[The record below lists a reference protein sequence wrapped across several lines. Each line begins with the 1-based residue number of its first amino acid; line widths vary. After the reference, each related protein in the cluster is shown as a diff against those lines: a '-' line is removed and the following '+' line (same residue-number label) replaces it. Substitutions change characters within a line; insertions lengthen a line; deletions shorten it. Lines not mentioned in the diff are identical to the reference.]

1 MAKRN
6 STINGMFTENL
17 LVLQPSTTPS
27 TAQNYIRLCFDH
39 SVTCLTLSCGGLSD
53 RDDVKAKIVGC
64 LCEGIAFLNHFFSRD
79 YYVREELRFGPPY
92 DLEVYGLEEAQEREL
107 EGGEGTN
114 NSIRQVS
121 NKQSL
126 TFGYDNLTVE
136 HLDSTQ
142 HLLEQ
147 VNLLVE
153 SEILRICVKVE
164 NLETELGYLPKR
176 WSHHWSSLELPP
188 AHPPPPPPQVLE
200 VLLEPN

>member
-1 MAKRN
+1 MPFR
-6 STINGMFTENL
+6 
-17 LVLQPSTTPS
+17 TT
-27 TAQNYIRLCFDH
+27 
-39 SVTCLTLSCGGLSD
+39 
-53 RDDVKAKIVGC
+53 
-64 LCEGIAFLNHFFSRD
+64 FSRD

-114 NSIRQVS
+114 TSIRQVS

-126 TFGYDNLTVE
+126 TFGFDNLTVE

-147 VNLLVE
+147 VNLLIE
-153 SEILRICVKVE
+153 HDMKFYNTCDQVE

-188 AHPPPPPPQVLE
+188 AHPPPPPPQVWE
-200 VLLEPN
+200 SKFWFSF